1 MIRTDA
7 PDLTAIAR
15 ALRADAPELLPE
27 LRKEMKSTVAGAV
40 ASAKSAAMAIRM
52 DSPAGRTSS
61 QTSARARV
69 NARYTRSLAVA
80 AATGNRQVSARRY
93 TQLVAQHTLRAGL
106 ARGIASA
113 MTTSKGEM
121 QLAVRTRRAAAFLTS
136 RSSTRSFRNY
146 GKWRHPIIHP
156 RRLPRSKWTWVEQRL
171 VDPMWWD
178 DSIAPHAEK
187 AQADAEQALDRW
199 TQQVAAL
206 IDSKR

>member
-40 ASAKSAAMAIRM
+40 ASAKSAPWPSAWTAP
-52 DSPAGRTSS
+52 PAHLVADQRPRPRQRQIHAVPGRGRRDRE
-61 QTSARARV
+61 AAGVRA
-69 NARYTRSLAVA
+69 ALHA
-80 AATGNRQVSARRY
+80 AGGAAHPARRPGPRY
-93 TQLVAQHTLRAGL
+93 RLGDDHQQGRDA
-106 ARGIASA
+106 AR
-113 MTTSKGEM
+113 
-121 QLAVRTRRAAAFLTS
+121 RPRRRAAAFLTS